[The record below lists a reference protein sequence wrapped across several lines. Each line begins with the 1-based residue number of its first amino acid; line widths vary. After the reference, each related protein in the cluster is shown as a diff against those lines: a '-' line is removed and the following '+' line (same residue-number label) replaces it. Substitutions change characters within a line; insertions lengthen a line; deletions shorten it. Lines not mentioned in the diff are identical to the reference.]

1 MSAGGGHGGGRGR
14 GRGRGLEEEHVEH
27 VDERW
32 MASYMDMVTVLMCMF
47 IVLFAM
53 SSVDSQKFFQLK
65 NSLATGFG
73 AVDVGKI
80 DTATGVVVSAANAN
94 ANDPAAKDLGTASA
108 TSTSAATATATP
120 AATATS
126 SSTATPAPTPA
137 LTDLQIATQEVADLS
152 SVQAALKAA
161 VTAQGI
167 DSIVQFT
174 IDARGLTIGL
184 VGTDAFFAPNLATL
198 SPKATAVIDAMSP
211 ILSADKR
218 EVTVEGHA
226 DRHGVT
232 VNYATDW
239 ELSSARATSVLRRL
253 VEVGGVAGERISA
266 IGYGSTRSVT
276 MADSLDAMAQNRR
289 VDVVLLSSEPDA
301 VRALIPSILAGQA
314 AGP

>member
-1 MSAGGGHGGGRGR
+1 MSAGSGRGGARGR

-53 SSVDSQKFFQLK
+53 SSVDELKFVQLK

-73 AVDVGKI
+73 SVDVGKV

-94 ANDPAAKDLGTASA
+94 ANDPAAQDLGSTGA
-108 TSTSAATATATP
+108 TSTSTATA
-120 AATATS
+120 
-126 SSTATPAPTPA
+126 TATPAPTPA
-137 LTDLQIATQEVADLS
+137 LTDLQVATQEISDLT
-152 SVQAALKAA
+152 SVQAKLQAA

-211 ILSADKR
+211 ILAADTR

-232 VNYATDW
+232 LNYATDW

-276 MADSLDAMAQNRR
+276 TADSLDAMAQNRR

>member
-1 MSAGGGHGGGRGR
+1 MSGHGHGAVRGR
-14 GRGRGLEEEHVEH
+14 GPRRGLEEEHVEH

-53 SSVDSQKFFQLK
+53 SSVDSQKFFALK

-94 ANDPAAKDLGTASA
+94 ANDPAAKDLGTAGA
-108 TSTSAATATATP
+108 TSTSTATATATP
-120 AATATS
+120 SA
-126 SSTATPAPTPA
+126 TATPAPSPA
-137 LTDLQIATQEVADLS
+137 LTDLQIATQEISDLT
-152 SVQAALKAA
+152 SVQAALQAA

-167 DSIVQFT
+167 DSIVQFS

-184 VGTDAFFAPNLATL
+184 VGTDAFFAPNLAAL

-211 ILSADKR
+211 ILAADTR

-232 VNYATDW
+232 LNYPTDW
-239 ELSSARATSVLRRL
+239 ELSSARATSVLRRF
-253 VEVGGVAGERISA
+253 VEVGGVAGERISS

-276 MADSLDAMAQNRR
+276 TADSLDAMAQNRR

-301 VRALIPSILAGQA
+301 VRALIPGILAGQA
-314 AGP
+314 AAP

>member
-94 ANDPAAKDLGTASA
+94 ANDPAAKDLGTAGA
-108 TSTSAATATATP
+108 TSTSTATATATATP
-120 AATATS
+120 AAT
-126 SSTATPAPTPA
+126 PGPA

-211 ILSADKR
+211 ILAADKR

-239 ELSSARATSVLRRL
+239 ELSSARATSVLRRF

-276 MADSLDAMAQNRR
+276 TADSLDAMAQNRR

>member
-1 MSAGGGHGGGRGR
+1 MSAGSGRGGARGR

-53 SSVDSQKFFQLK
+53 SSVDELKFVQLK

-73 AVDVGKI
+73 SVDVGKV

-94 ANDPAAKDLGTASA
+94 ANDPAAQDLGSTGA
-108 TSTSAATATATP
+108 TSTSTATA
-120 AATATS
+120 
-126 SSTATPAPTPA
+126 TATPAPTPA
-137 LTDLQIATQEVADLS
+137 LTDLQVATQEISDLT
-152 SVQAALKAA
+152 SVQAKLQAA

-211 ILSADKR
+211 ILAADKR

-232 VNYATDW
+232 LNYATDW

-276 MADSLDAMAQNRR
+276 TADSLDAMAQNRR

>member
-1 MSAGGGHGGGRGR
+1 MSAGKGRGGARGR

-53 SSVDSQKFFQLK
+53 SSVDELKFVQLK

-73 AVDVGKI
+73 SVDVGKV

-94 ANDPAAKDLGTASA
+94 ANDPAAQDLGTTGA
-108 TSTSAATATATP
+108 TSTSTATA
-120 AATATS
+120 
-126 SSTATPAPTPA
+126 TATPAPTPA
-137 LTDLQIATQEVADLS
+137 LTDLQIATQEISDLTV
-152 SVQAALKAA
+152 VQAALQAA

-198 SPKATAVIDAMSP
+198 SPKATAVIDALSP
-211 ILSADKR
+211 ILAADKR
-218 EVTVEGHA
+218 EVRVEGHA

-232 VNYATDW
+232 LNYATDW

-253 VEVGGVAGERISA
+253 VESGGVAGERISA

-276 MADSLDAMAQNRR
+276 TADSLDAMAQNRR

-301 VRALIPSILAGQA
+301 VRALIPSILAGQQ

>member
-1 MSAGGGHGGGRGR
+1 MSAAKGRGGARGR

-53 SSVDSQKFFQLK
+53 SSVDEVKFVQLK

-73 AVDVGKI
+73 SVDVGKI

-94 ANDPAAKDLGTASA
+94 ANDPAAQDLGTTGA
-108 TSTSAATATATP
+108 TSTSTATA
-120 AATATS
+120 
-126 SSTATPAPTPA
+126 TATPAPTPA
-137 LTDLQIATQEVADLS
+137 LTDLQIATQEISELT
-152 SVQAALKAA
+152 SVQAALQAA

-198 SPKATAVIDAMSP
+198 SPKATAVIDALSP
-211 ILSADKR
+211 ILAADKR
-218 EVTVEGHA
+218 EVRVEGHA

-232 VNYATDW
+232 LNYATDW

-253 VEVGGVAGERISA
+253 VESGGVAGERISA

-276 MADSLDAMAQNRR
+276 TADSLDAMAQNRR

-301 VRALIPSILAGQA
+301 VRALIPSILAGQQ

>member
-1 MSAGGGHGGGRGR
+1 MSAGGGRGGARGR

-53 SSVDSQKFFQLK
+53 SSVDELKFVQLK

-73 AVDVGKI
+73 SVNVGKV

-94 ANDPAAKDLGTASA
+94 ANDPASKDLGTTGA
-108 TSTSAATATATP
+108 TSTSTATATP
-120 AATATS
+120 
-126 SSTATPAPTPA
+126 TATPAPTPG
-137 LTDLQIATQEVADLS
+137 LTDLQIATQEISDLT
-152 SVQAALKAA
+152 SVQAALQSA

-211 ILSADKR
+211 ILAADKR
-218 EVTVEGHA
+218 EVRVEGHA

-276 MADSLDAMAQNRR
+276 TADSLDAMAQNRR

-301 VRALIPSILAGQA
+301 VRALIPSILAGQSA
-314 AGP
+314 VP

>member
-1 MSAGGGHGGGRGR
+1 MSAGKGRGGARGR

-53 SSVDSQKFFQLK
+53 SSVDELKFVQLK

-73 AVDVGKI
+73 SVNVGKV

-94 ANDPAAKDLGTASA
+94 ANDPAAQDLGTTGA
-108 TSTSAATATATP
+108 TSTSTATA
-120 AATATS
+120 
-126 SSTATPAPTPA
+126 TATPAPTPA
-137 LTDLQIATQEVADLS
+137 LTDLQIATQEISDLTV
-152 SVQAALKAA
+152 VQAALQAA

-198 SPKATAVIDAMSP
+198 SPKATAVIDALSP
-211 ILSADKR
+211 ILAADTR
-218 EVTVEGHA
+218 EVRVEGHA

-232 VNYATDW
+232 LNYATDW

-276 MADSLDAMAQNRR
+276 TADSLDAMAQNRR

-314 AGP
+314 AVP

>member
-1 MSAGGGHGGGRGR
+1 MSAAGGRSGGRGR

-53 SSVDSQKFFQLK
+53 SSVDELKFVQLK

-73 AVDVGKI
+73 SVNVGKV

-94 ANDPAAKDLGTASA
+94 ANDPASKDLGTTGA
-108 TSTSAATATATP
+108 TSTSTATATP
-120 AATATS
+120 
-126 SSTATPAPTPA
+126 TATPAPTPG
-137 LTDLQIATQEVADLS
+137 LTDLQIATQEISDLT
-152 SVQAALKAA
+152 SVQAALQSA

-211 ILSADKR
+211 ILAADKR

-276 MADSLDAMAQNRR
+276 TADSLDAMAQNRR

>member
-1 MSAGGGHGGGRGR
+1 MSAAKGRSGARGR

-53 SSVDSQKFFQLK
+53 SSVDELKFVQLK

-73 AVDVGKI
+73 SVDVGKV

-94 ANDPAAKDLGTASA
+94 ANDPAAQDLGSTGA
-108 TSTSAATATATP
+108 TSTSTATA
-120 AATATS
+120 
-126 SSTATPAPTPA
+126 TATPAPTPA
-137 LTDLQIATQEVADLS
+137 LTDLQVATQEISDLT
-152 SVQAALKAA
+152 SVQAALQAA

-211 ILSADKR
+211 ILAADKR

-232 VNYATDW
+232 LNYATDW

-276 MADSLDAMAQNRR
+276 TADSLDAMAQNRR

>member
-1 MSAGGGHGGGRGR
+1 MSGHGHGAARGR
-14 GRGRGLEEEHVEH
+14 GPRRGLEEEHVEH

-53 SSVDSQKFFQLK
+53 SSVDSEKFFALK

-73 AVDVGKI
+73 AVDVGKV
-80 DTATGVVVSAANAN
+80 DTATGVVVPAANAN
-94 ANDPAAKDLGTASA
+94 ANDPAAKDLGSAGA
-108 TSTSAATATATP
+108 TSPTG
-120 AATATS
+120 TATS
-126 SSTATPAPTPA
+126 PSTSTATPGPAP
-137 LTDLQIATQEVADLS
+137 TDLQIATQEVSDLTAL
-152 SVQAALKAA
+152 QAALQAA
-161 VTAQGI
+161 VTAQGVN
-167 DSIVQFT
+167 SVVQFA

-184 VGTDAFFAPNLATL
+184 VGTDAFFAPNLAAL

-211 ILSADKR
+211 ILAGDKR

-232 VNYATDW
+232 LNYPTDW
-239 ELSSARATSVLRRL
+239 ELSAARATSVLRRF
-253 VEVGGVAGERISA
+253 VEVGGVAGERISS

-276 MADSLDAMAQNRR
+276 TADSLDAMAQNRR
-289 VDVVLLSSEPDA
+289 VDVVLLSNEPDA
-301 VRALIPSILAGQA
+301 VRALIPGILAAQA